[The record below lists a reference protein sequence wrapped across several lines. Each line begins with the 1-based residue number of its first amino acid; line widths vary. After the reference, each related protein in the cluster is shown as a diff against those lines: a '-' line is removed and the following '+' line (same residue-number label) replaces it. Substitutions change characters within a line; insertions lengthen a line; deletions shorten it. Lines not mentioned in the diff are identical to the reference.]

1 MSFSTCLTAL
11 VSIAQKGKISLRP
24 QTQPAVTI
32 ADLSKAFK
40 GAPALQGVSLT
51 VHQGEMIALVG
62 ASGSGKSTL
71 LRTIN
76 GLQLAESGEIKIFDT
91 SLQNDGRLHSKAR
104 HLRAQVGFIFQQFN
118 LVNRLSVLEN
128 VLIGNLSQTS
138 SFRSAFRLFTKAEKV
153 RALAALDRVG
163 ILAQAYKRAA
173 LLSGGQQQRVA
184 IARCLMQGAQIIL
197 ADEPIASLDPES
209 ARRVM
214 ALLTDLNQERGLTVI
229 VSLHQV
235 QMVRLYC
242 ERAIA
247 LREGIVL
254 FDGLTTNLDDDR
266 LNSIYGAAAE
276 ELVQRGHGEI

>member
-1 MSFSTCLTAL
+1 MTAV
-11 VSIAQKGKISLRP
+11 VSVAQKNEVSLQSQAQR
-24 QTQPAVTI
+24 AVTV
-32 ADLSKAFK
+32 AELSKAFK
-40 GAPALQGVSLT
+40 GVPALRAVSMT
-51 VHQGEMIALVG
+51 VRQGEMVALVG

-76 GLQLAESGEIKIFDT
+76 GLQLADKGEVKIFDT
-91 SLQNDGRLHSKAR
+91 PLQSNGRLHSKAR
-104 HLRAQVGFIFQQFN
+104 QLRSQVGFIFQQFN
-118 LVNRLSVLEN
+118 LVSRLSVIEN
-128 VLIGNLSQTS
+128 VLLGNLSQTS
-138 SFRSAFRLFTKAEKV
+138 SFRSAFRSFTKAEKT

-173 LLSGGQQQRVA
+173 VLSGGQQQRVA

-242 ERAIA
+242 NRSIA
-247 LREGIVL
+247 LREGVVL
-254 FDGLTTNLDDDR
+254 FDGLTTELDDAR